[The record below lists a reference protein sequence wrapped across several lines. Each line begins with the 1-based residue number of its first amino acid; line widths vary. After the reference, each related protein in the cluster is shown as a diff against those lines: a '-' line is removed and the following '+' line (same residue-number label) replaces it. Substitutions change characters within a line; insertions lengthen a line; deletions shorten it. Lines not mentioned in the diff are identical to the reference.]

1 MNPILIHL
9 LQYFIAT
16 IGLVQLLEGA
26 IFMALISISFIY
38 LIGVFEDSPI
48 KRTGSP
54 VKRTKA

>member
-1 MNPILIHL
+1 MNPLFIHL
-9 LQYFIAT
+9 VQYIIAT

-38 LIGVFEDSPI
+38 LIGVFEN
-48 KRTGSP
+48 SP